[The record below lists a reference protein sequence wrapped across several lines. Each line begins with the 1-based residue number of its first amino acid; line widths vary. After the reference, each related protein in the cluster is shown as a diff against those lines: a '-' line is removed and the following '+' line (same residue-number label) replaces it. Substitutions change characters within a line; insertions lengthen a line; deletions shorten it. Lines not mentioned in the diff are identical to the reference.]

1 MPFLGERVRD
11 LFLCRNDPLAA
22 AASSRAYAI
31 PYAAEDTPLP
41 DATLNYGG
49 TREPWYEIAVAVAE
63 ANGVAFESVPDAD
76 HGHAFRAAATV
87 VPMVLSFLA
96 SL

>member
-41 DATLNYGG
+41 DATLNYAG